1 MGTASKRVR
10 GVMFDGK
17 GLRKT
22 SLTIRVT
29 SDEYGE
35 SVSIADDKTIMLQ
48 VPLEE
53 VERVKKR
60 ARDYEERW

>member
-1 MGTASKRVR
+1 MGTALKRVR
-10 GVMFDGK
+10 GMVFDGE
-17 GLRKT
+17 GLRKAT
-22 SLTIRVT
+22 LTIRFT

-48 VPLEE
+48 VPFDEIE
-53 VERVKKR
+53 KVKKR

>member
-10 GVMFDGK
+10 GMVFDGE
-17 GLRKT
+17 GLRKAT
-22 SLTIRVT
+22 LTIRFT
-29 SDEYGE
+29 SDKYGE

-48 VPLEE
+48 VPFED
-53 VERVKKR
+53 VKMVMER